1 MLGQNQNGRSM
12 IEMLGVLAIVG
23 VLSAGG
29 IAGYSVAMK
38 SHKVNKATDMIQLI
52 STQVKGLYSDDF
64 ADISCKKLGDLGYLS
79 AEYYDST
86 KTGDE
91 ACVAAP
97 VGDSWKIAQKTG
109 DSSRYQIFLNNV
121 EKAACIKLAQVNWG
135 ESAIF
140 ESLAVGGTIV
150 NGLSD
155 NVRIKPT
162 VSDANNACASE
173 NANNLVWTFK

>member
-1 MLGQNQNGRSM
+1 MLKQNQSGRSM

-38 SHKVNKATDMIQLI
+38 SHKVNKAADMIQLI

-86 KTGDE
+86 KTGDA

-97 VGDSWKIAQKTG
+97 VGDSWKIAQKSG
-109 DSSRYQIFLNNV
+109 DSINNV

-140 ESLAVGGTIV
+140 ESLTVGGTVV
-150 NGLSD
+150 NGLND
-155 NVRIKPT
+155 NERVKPT
-162 VSDANNACASE
+162 VSDATNACSSE
-173 NANNLVWTFK
+173 TANNLVWTFK

>member
-1 MLGQNQNGRSM
+1 MLGQDQSGRSM

-38 SHKVNKATDMIQLI
+38 SYKVNKAIDMIQLI

-86 KTGDE
+86 QTGDA
-91 ACVAAP
+91 ACIAAP
-97 VGDSWKIAQKTG
+97 VGDSWKIAQKSG
-109 DSSRYQIFLNNV
+109 DSSHYQIFINDV

-140 ESLAVGGTIV
+140 ESFAVGGTVV
-150 NGLSD
+150 NGL
-155 NVRIKPT
+155 NGNERMKPT
-162 VSDANNACASE
+162 VSDATAACSSE
-173 NANNLVWTFK
+173 DANNLVWTFK